1 MPRKKVSPIVT
12 TTAKLVIDFDNL
24 PDESVSLADLKAR
37 RPWKT
42 QEPKKKGTGRPNSHS
57 QFNGPINSGLNRGR
71 ALAAIL
77 EHQHRKTFG

>member
-1 MPRKKVSPIVT
+1 MPRKKASPVV
-12 TTAKLVIDFDNL
+12 TTAKMVIDFDNL
-24 PDESVSLADLKAR
+24 PDEPVSLADLKAR

-42 QEPKKKGTGRPNSHS
+42 QEPKKKGTGRPNSRS